1 MHDVESQHFFGRFFG
16 GVHCDKR
23 GVYRNKRVGVHCDKR
38 GVYRN
43 KRGVYENKRIK
54 DRIEDRIEDWTLGLD
69 IGQDLLTRSLRS
81 LVAGV
86 AGGRKKRAKTTKS
99 YCILLLDV
107 LY

>member
-1 MHDVESQHFFGRFFG
+1 M
-16 GVHCDKR
+16 
-23 GVYRNKRVGVHCDKR
+23 GVHCDKR

-81 LVAGV
+81 LVGDAV
-86 AGGRKKRAKTTKS
+86 AGQKTGAKWQKAIAS
-99 YCILLLDV
+99 YC
-107 LY
+107 